1 MQPVVAAAGNLW
13 GEGMTSMDE
22 RHGELLPGSHACV
35 GCGGMTFRKR
45 EDALCP
51 RCAFDAESLIE
62 RIELDGL
69 SRDLQLITEFE
80 AYYRQR
86 EQDRKR
92 LRRLGGPVFA
102 RRPALDPAAREHAD
116 FSREQPEFASDAFWS
131 ELRRAG

>member
-1 MQPVVAAAGNLW
+1 
-13 GEGMTSMDE
+13 MDE
-22 RHGELLPGSHACV
+22 RHGELLPGSQECV

-69 SRDLQLITEFE
+69 DRDLRLITEFE

-86 EQDRKR
+86 EEQKARFQ
-92 LRRLGGPVFA
+92 RLGGPIFA
-102 RRPALDPAAREHAD
+102 RTPGIASERPAAD
-116 FSREQPEFASDAFWS
+116 FTPDAFWT
-131 ELRRAG
+131 ELRNAG